1 MNLILA
7 EKMDQLEK
15 WQVLAKPDDLGVNP
29 KFVCPSLLVPKPDSP
44 DWRLITNFTPLNK
57 YIKKPA
63 TSAPTIEETKMQIA
77 KFKYIA
83 TLDLANFYYQHG
95 VKKSDMQYLATNHP
109 FKGLRIYTCEPQG
122 LRGVSEHSYERLSRV
137 YGELCQQGKMAR
149 QADGLY
155 VGGKSV
161 EGLYENLKEVFDR
174 TRNCGFTLKP
184 SKIIIN
190 PKRVTLF
197 GWIRD
202 DGAWQPTQHTITPL
216 MRAELPQT
224 IRQLRGFLGA
234 FKQVSP
240 CIKNYAIILAPLEK
254 IAAGKNSAEAITWT
268 DTLRTAF
275 EDSKQALKSIETYH
289 TPCPE
294 DVIHTYSDWS
304 QTHGAVGGRM
314 EIVRTL
320 EDGTCNRLH
329 GGFFSARVSSWQ
341 SRWLPCEGEAL
352 AAKSVLQ
359 HFKPQLQNSNNTVIH
374 HTDSLPICQAWQRSK
389 TGAFSTSARITAFLT
404 EISTINVITQ
414 VGTPL
419 HVQISSVKY
428 ANTFKASYLQQIMLL
443 TPLLLKILNVET
455 LPCHSPNKQ
464 LGCKLKSKTKRY
476 SSCLL

>member
-174 TRNCGFTLKP
+174 TRN
-184 SKIIIN
+184 
-190 PKRVTLF
+190 
-197 GWIRD
+197 W
-202 DGAWQPTQHTITPL
+202 
-216 MRAELPQT
+216 
-224 IRQLRGFLGA
+224 
-234 FKQVSP
+234 
-240 CIKNYAIILAPLEK
+240 
-254 IAAGKNSAEAITWT
+254 
-268 DTLRTAF
+268 
-275 EDSKQALKSIETYH
+275 
-289 TPCPE
+289 
-294 DVIHTYSDWS
+294 
-304 QTHGAVGGRM
+304 
-314 EIVRTL
+314 
-320 EDGTCNRLH
+320 
-329 GGFFSARVSSWQ
+329 
-341 SRWLPCEGEAL
+341 
-352 AAKSVLQ
+352 
-359 HFKPQLQNSNNTVIH
+359 
-374 HTDSLPICQAWQRSK
+374 
-389 TGAFSTSARITAFLT
+389 
-404 EISTINVITQ
+404 
-414 VGTPL
+414 
-419 HVQISSVKY
+419 
-428 ANTFKASYLQQIMLL
+428 
-443 TPLLLKILNVET
+443 
-455 LPCHSPNKQ
+455 
-464 LGCKLKSKTKRY
+464 
-476 SSCLL
+476 